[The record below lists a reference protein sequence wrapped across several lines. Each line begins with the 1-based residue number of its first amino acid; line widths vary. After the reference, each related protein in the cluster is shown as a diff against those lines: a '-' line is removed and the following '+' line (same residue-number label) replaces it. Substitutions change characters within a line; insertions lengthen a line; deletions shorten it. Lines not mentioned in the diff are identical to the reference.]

1 MRSAHA
7 RQLIYSCPD
16 SSSQNFAPAAG
27 GLDNGTLRGDM
38 GAALENLDPNGRE
51 KEVLTLVG
59 TEAI

>member
-1 MRSAHA
+1 
-7 RQLIYSCPD
+7 LIYSCPD